1 MNGLVI
7 LLRLIHIISGVFW
20 VGGGLVFFFFIGP
33 TLGATAEAG
42 QKFVQHLMTQTRFTA
57 VVTVSAILTVLAGAT
72 LYWIDSDGLSSAW
85 MHSGAGLGFGI
96 GAFFALIDPVTL
108 PVLLVFPC
116 PLSLLQPLPAGWI
129 PGEFLAG
136 LCHQHP
142 RQDQAQVVQVWLRFL
157 SAGLQL
163 LRVSTAVLPGRCSGH

>member
-42 QKFVQHLMTQTRFTA
+42 QKFAQHLMTQTRFTA

-96 GAFFALIDPVTL
+96 GAFFALIGLIFGMMVGNTNGALAKLGSQIQGKPTPEQMTQVGAL
-108 PVLLVFPC
+108 RKRLSVIAPINAY
-116 PLSLLQPLPAGWI
+116 SLLIATLLMAI
-129 PGEFLAG
+129 S
-136 LCHQHP
+136 
-142 RQDQAQVVQVWLRFL
+142 RYLRF
-157 SAGLQL
+157 
-163 LRVSTAVLPGRCSGH
+163 